1 MRLAFIPSCHSES
14 KPKFLGLQ
22 TKVPTRR
29 NATHPLKIHT
39 QPSDDKSDF
48 VQPPPKRNREPG
60 LETGNIPQP
69 DRELPPKQAQKVM
82 SPLVIIYKKNV
93 LLHAALY
100 FFTQTSC
107 ELHICTY

>member
-39 QPSDDKSDF
+39 QPSDDKLILYNLL
-48 VQPPPKRNREPG
+48 PKG
-60 LETGNIPQP
+60 TGNLDWKRVISPSLT
-69 DRELPPKQAQKVM
+69 ENCLPSKHKR
-82 SPLVIIYKKNV
+82 
-93 LLHAALY
+93 
-100 FFTQTSC
+100 
-107 ELHICTY
+107 